1 MIHFDTIHFNTIQYN
16 ILLPIH
22 CIGGRDNFAPAF
34 LSPPHTPVVLL
45 QYKPYGARTYTAPI
59 TMLNP
64 PHPNIASLPLP
75 FASAFSTGMLNEYS
89 LSCTLAANNTTKEW
103 LDMEISIF
111 SFPTSFA
118 GLYHF

>member
-1 MIHFDTIHFNTIQYN
+1 M
-16 ILLPIH
+16 
-22 CIGGRDNFAPAF
+22 
-34 LSPPHTPVVLL
+34 
-45 QYKPYGARTYTAPI
+45 YTAPI

-64 PHPNIASLPLP
+64 PHLDVASLPLP

-103 LDMEISIF
+103 LDMEISMF